1 MHACTIMS
9 MTMHL
14 HHTGPN
20 IIELLHYPTYRK
32 KIDPLALEDIYD
44 GYAHQSIDKT
54 DGIQLSFIIN
64 TDGVEIFHT
73 SNFHLWPVLLMINEF
88 PPTLRFV
95 YVLACNYN
103 VYYIYFFYVLIQ
115 EEA

>member
-1 MHACTIMS
+1 MRISRIARVYAYIART
-9 MTMHL
+9 
-14 HHTGPN
+14 HT
-20 IIELLHYPTYRK
+20 YVRS
-32 KIDPLALEDIYD
+32 YD
-44 GYAHQSIDKT
+44 GNAHQSIDKT

-103 VYYIYFFYVLIQ
+103 VYYIYFFMS
-115 EEA
+115 

>member
-1 MHACTIMS
+1 

-20 IIELLHYPTYRK
+20 ITELLHYPTYRK

-95 YVLACNYN
+95 YVLGVTTMCI
-103 VYYIYFFYVLIQ
+103 IYTFLCPNTGRSLKIC
-115 EEA
+115 